1 MTSQDDLHV
10 ELNKKLIESEDKL
23 QAVNEVFIYRNIYLP
38 NRLN

>member
-23 QAVNEVFIYRNIYLP
+23 QAVNEVFKYRKNISP
-38 NRLN
+38 K